1 MFDFAFALTG
11 VPAILFASIRVLID
25 SGATK
30 CECDMG
36 MRPITKFLFK
46 LIYNENILSAF
57 RKVIQ
62 SLSYSEIEIIKD
74 FGIKFRKNHS
84 ATWSDTVLSEIP
96 WTMLKTWWWEF
107 FAGFWDLIQ
116 LKHLVEINCCGLVI
130 K

>member
-11 VPAILFASIRVLID
+11 VPVILFASIRVLID

-30 CECDMG
+30 CECDME

-46 LIYNENILSAF
+46 LIYNGNILSAF

-84 ATWSDTVLSEIP
+84 AT
-96 WTMLKTWWWEF
+96 
-107 FAGFWDLIQ
+107 
-116 LKHLVEINCCGLVI
+116 
-130 K
+130 

>member
-1 MFDFAFALTG
+1 MLQKLMLAKFFVVRQFLDYLIKDDFMFDFAFALTG

-46 LIYNENILSAF
+46 LIYNGNILSAF

-74 FGIKFRKNHS
+74 FGIKFRKK
-84 ATWSDTVLSEIP
+84 P
-96 WTMLKTWWWEF
+96 
-107 FAGFWDLIQ
+107 
-116 LKHLVEINCCGLVI
+116 
-130 K
+130 